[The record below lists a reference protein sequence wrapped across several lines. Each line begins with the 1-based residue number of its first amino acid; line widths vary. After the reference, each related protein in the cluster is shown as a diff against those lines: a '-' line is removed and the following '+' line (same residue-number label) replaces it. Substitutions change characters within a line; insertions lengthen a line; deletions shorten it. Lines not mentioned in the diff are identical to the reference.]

1 MNRKA
6 TGIITLIAVAMILI
20 VPLSSI
26 SSGGDETQGGRFM
39 LDEGNGAKT
48 WFDAAKGDTYSD
60 VIRETL

>member
-26 SSGGDETQGGRFM
+26 SSDGDETQGGRFM

-48 WFDAAKGDTYSD
+48 WFDAAKGDT
-60 VIRETL
+60 